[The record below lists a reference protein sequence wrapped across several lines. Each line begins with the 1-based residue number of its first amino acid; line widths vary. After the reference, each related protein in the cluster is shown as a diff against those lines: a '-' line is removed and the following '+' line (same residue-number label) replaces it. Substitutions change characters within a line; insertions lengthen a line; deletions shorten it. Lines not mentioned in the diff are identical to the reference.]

1 MIPGF
6 PQPNYLHFFY
16 FSEEVRQSSVLQNF
30 SIRPVNLSHSI
41 GSRLKQSFANIN
53 RSTPVE
59 SITSVD
65 PLITE
70 ENARETRKTRRKNAI
85 LAGASVGAG
94 ALLLGALLIG
104 GAFLASSGGSS
115 KNCLLS
121 KLYIRVVLF

>member
-1 MIPGF
+1 M
-6 PQPNYLHFFY
+6 
-16 FSEEVRQSSVLQNF
+16 QNF

-53 RSTPVE
+53 RSTPIE

-104 GAFLASSGGSS
+104 GAFLASSGGSG
-115 KNCLLS
+115 KNCLLANEDI
-121 KLYIRVVLF
+121 KE